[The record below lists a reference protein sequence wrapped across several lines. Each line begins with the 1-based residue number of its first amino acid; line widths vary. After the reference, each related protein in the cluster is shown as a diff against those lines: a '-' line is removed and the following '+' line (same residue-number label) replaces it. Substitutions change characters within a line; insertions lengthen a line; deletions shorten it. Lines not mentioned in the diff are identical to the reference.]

1 MKILGN
7 FLSLVPLTN
16 NKEDGP
22 FFTFEY
28 KNNLNHTE
36 LTLENKIWK
45 ERKNSISFKRFHRK
59 EESCLYKSSFYKRI

>member
-36 LTLENKIWK
+36 LTLENKI
-45 ERKNSISFKRFHRK
+45 
-59 EESCLYKSSFYKRI
+59 